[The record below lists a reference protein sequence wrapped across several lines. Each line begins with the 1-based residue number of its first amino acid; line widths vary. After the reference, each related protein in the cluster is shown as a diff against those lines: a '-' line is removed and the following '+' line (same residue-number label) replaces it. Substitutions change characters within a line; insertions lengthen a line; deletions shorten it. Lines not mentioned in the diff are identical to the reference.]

1 MKKVVYDTKQVR
13 LFLVLLLVFLSLLTL
28 KFIPR
33 GAVTKRLIWLAVEV
47 GIISF
52 FLLLPRIFFPLF
64 RLIMIGTGHIGNVIF
79 GLISIIV
86 FYLILTPLALVMRL
100 CGKKF
105 MPVRCQPGC
114 ESYYEDADPPTPYE
128 KQF

>member
-1 MKKVVYDTKQVR
+1 MNKVAYNAKQVR
-13 LFLVLLLVFLSLLTL
+13 LFLVLLLVFLTLPTL

-33 GAVTKRLIWLAVEV
+33 GAATKRLIWLAVEAGV
-47 GIISF
+47 ISF
-52 FLLLPRIFFPLF
+52 FLLLPRIFFPFF
-64 RLIMIGTGHIGNVIF
+64 RLIMIGTGYVGNAVF
-79 GLISIIV
+79 GLISIII

-100 CGKKF
+100 FGKKF

-114 ESYYEDADPPTPYE
+114 ESYYEDADQPTPYE